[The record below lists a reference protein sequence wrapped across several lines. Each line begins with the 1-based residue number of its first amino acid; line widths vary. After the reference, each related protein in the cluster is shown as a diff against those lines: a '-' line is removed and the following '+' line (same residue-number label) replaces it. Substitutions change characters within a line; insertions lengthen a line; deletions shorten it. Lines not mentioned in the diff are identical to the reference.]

1 MKTESAGSSRGSTR
15 SAAMKPAAPR
25 TMLIR
30 KIGRQV
36 SPPMFALMINP
47 ARIGPTI
54 ADAPI
59 TGPNTE
65 NAVRI

>member
-1 MKTESAGSSRGSTR
+1 MKTESVGSSRGSTR
-15 SAAMKPAAPR
+15 SAAMNPTVPS

-36 SPPMFALMINP
+36 RPPMFALMMNP
-47 ARIGPTI
+47 ARIGPTM

>member
-1 MKTESAGSSRGSTR
+1 
-15 SAAMKPAAPR
+15 
-25 TMLIR
+25 
-30 KIGRQV
+30 
-36 SPPMFALMINP
+36 MFALMMNP
-47 ARIGPTI
+47 ARIGPTM